1 MLPLLEDS
9 PLEQKHWVILKF
21 LLDLPS
27 PTCYNTRMKKMTYTI
42 YNPFSGQ
49 QIMDNIPSSKLQ
61 AMLRY
66 FAWMCGVQV
75 SSLVYKVNA

>member
-1 MLPLLEDS
+1 
-9 PLEQKHWVILKF
+9 
-21 LLDLPS
+21 
-27 PTCYNTRMKKMTYTI
+27 MKKMTYTI

-61 AMLRY
+61 AMLQY